1 MSENKLSF
9 LKVTK
14 YMYAHVVERER
25 ERERRKIHA
34 WIISVDNEA
43 VRPVLVGT
51 DMLYMCI
58 VGMWVRKNGDIKTD
72 IGAP

>member
-9 LKVTK
+9 LQSDK
-14 YMYAHVVERER
+14 MHVCSCGR

-72 IGAP
+72 IGAS

>member
-25 ERERRKIHA
+25 KTQDTCM
-34 WIISVDNEA
+34 DNK
-43 VRPVLVGT
+43 
-51 DMLYMCI
+51 C
-58 VGMWVRKNGDIKTD
+58 
-72 IGAP
+72 

>member
-25 ERERRKIHA
+25 ERDAR
-34 WIISVDNEA
+34 
-43 VRPVLVGT
+43 
-51 DMLYMCI
+51 YMH
-58 VGMWVRKNGDIKTD
+58 G
-72 IGAP
+72 

>member
-25 ERERRKIHA
+25 RKIHA
-34 WIISVDNEA
+34 WIISIDNEA